1 MDLAF
6 ITAKNIIEMFLIL
19 FIGVFTFKAGIADS
33 GTGSR
38 LTSLL
43 LNVISP
49 CVILLSYQMDFDKD
63 RLIGL
68 LLTAGGSA
76 VSFLAAIL
84 IAKLVVPERGR
95 PHMAVER
102 MSIVYSNCGFIG
114 IPLIQALLGAQGVFY
129 MTAYITVFNVFVWSH
144 GIMLMSGKAK
154 SPGATLKN
162 LIQPSTIAIVA
173 GLVFFIT
180 GLRFPAVIKA
190 PISMIADMNT
200 PAAMLISGMNL
211 AESNIISCLKTPGT
225 YLLSAAKLIL
235 VPLVTLLFLM
245 AVRADR
251 VIGITILVAAACPSG
266 AMGTMFALQYQ
277 KDSQYASRLL
287 AITTALSLVT
297 IPVIMMAA
305 SGIFH

>member
-1 MDLAF
+1 MDWAL
-6 ITAKNIIEMFLIL
+6 ITAKKIIEMFFILLIGAGAL
-19 FIGVFTFKAGIADS
+19 KAGIADS

-38 LTSLL
+38 MTSILL
-43 LNVISP
+43 KVISP
-49 CVILLSYQMDFDKD
+49 CVIIMSYQMDFDRE

-68 LLTAGGSA
+68 LITAGCSA

-84 IAKLVVPERGR
+84 IAKLVVPKNGR
-95 PHMAVER
+95 PDMAVER

-114 IPLIQALLGAQGVFY
+114 VPLIQGLLGAEGVFY

-144 GIMLMSGKAK
+144 GIMLMSGKAE
-154 SPGATLKN
+154 SPAATVKN
-162 LIQPSTIAIVA
+162 LIQPSTIAIGA

-180 GLRFPAVIKA
+180 GLRLPAVIGD
-190 PISMIADMNT
+190 PVSMIGEMNT
-200 PAAMLISGMNL
+200 PVAMLISGMNL
-211 AESNIISCLKTPGT
+211 AECNIVSCLKSPRT
-225 YLLSAAKLIL
+225 YLLSGAKLIL
-235 VPLVTLLFLM
+235 VPLITLLFLM

-277 KDSQYASRLL
+277 KNSQYASKLL
-287 AITTALSLVT
+287 AITTTLSLIT
-297 IPVIMMAA
+297 IPAIMLAA